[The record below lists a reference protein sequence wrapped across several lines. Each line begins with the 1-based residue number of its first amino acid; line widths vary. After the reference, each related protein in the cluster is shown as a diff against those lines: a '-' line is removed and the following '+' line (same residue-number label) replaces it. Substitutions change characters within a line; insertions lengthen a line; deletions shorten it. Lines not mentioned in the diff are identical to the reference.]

1 MSFFESFLGKNY
13 KTYFV
18 LFLCALIIGIKLGTL
33 IPLLSLILES
43 QGYSNTQIGINVIAQ
58 PIATI
63 LFVRVTPKI
72 IHKYGLS
79 RSIIACLLYT
89 SPSPRDVEE
98 SRMPSSA

>member
-1 MSFFESFLGKNY
+1 MNMSFFESFLGKNY
-13 KTYFV
+13 RVYFI

-63 LFVRVTPKI
+63 YL
-72 IHKYGLS
+72 
-79 RSIIACLLYT
+79 
-89 SPSPRDVEE
+89 
-98 SRMPSSA
+98 